1 MSNWGTLRRD
11 VFVAEIPELGSTPP
25 PPEIP
30 PSPTGLTATAGP
42 AQVGLGWT
50 ASAAATSYGVSRGTA
65 SGGPYSVI
73 ATDLQATSYTDKAVT
88 NGTRYYYVVTAAN
101 ASGSS
106 PYSNQ
111 ASASPVDPAVPA
123 APQNLVASPG
133 RRTMTLSWTAA
144 PGATSYNVRRSR
156 TSGGPY
162 TVIASGVTATTYV
175 NTGLQRN
182 TRYYYVVCGVNA
194 AGEGPNSN
202 QASAR
207 AQ

>member
-1 MSNWGTLRRD
+1 
-11 VFVAEIPELGSTPP
+11 
-25 PPEIP
+25 
-30 PSPTGLTATAGP
+30 
-42 AQVGLGWT
+42 
-50 ASAAATSYGVSRGTA
+50 
-65 SGGPYSVI
+65 
-73 ATDLQATSYTDKAVT
+73 
-88 NGTRYYYVVTAAN
+88 
-101 ASGSS
+101 
-106 PYSNQ
+106 
-111 ASASPVDPAVPA
+111 
-123 APQNLVASPG
+123 
-133 RRTMTLSWTAA
+133 MTLSWTAA